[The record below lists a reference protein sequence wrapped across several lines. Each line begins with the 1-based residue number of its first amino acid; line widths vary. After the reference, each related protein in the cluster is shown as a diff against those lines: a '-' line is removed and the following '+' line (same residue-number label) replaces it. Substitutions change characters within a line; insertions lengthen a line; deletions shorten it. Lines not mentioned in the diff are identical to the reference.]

1 MKVYDRVEAQIN
13 LDAIYDNLYN
23 TRKII
28 NEGTK
33 LMAIVKA
40 DGYGHGAVIIAKV
53 VDDIVDAYG
62 VSNVDEAIELRK
74 RATKKPILILGYT
87 SKKENDLLV
96 RYNITQAVFDYESAC
111 DLSQMAQ
118 SMGKVTPVHIK
129 LDTGMT
135 RIGFKDNDESI
146 ETIKKISKLPGVE
159 ITGIFTHFA
168 RADEKDKTS
177 VNKQIRRY
185 TEFVDKLEKE
195 GIHIP
200 TKHVANSASIIDI
213 PSVNFNM
220 VRSGISTY
228 GLYPSED
235 VDKDRLKL
243 KPAMEIKS
251 CISFIKEVGAGVGI
265 SYGSTFVTERPTKV
279 ATIPVGYA
287 DGYPRNLSNKGYVL
301 INGKKAPI
309 LGRVCMDQFMV
320 DITGISDVT
329 YDSEV
334 VLLGKDW
341 DSQITVEELA
351 DLAGTFNYEF
361 VCDISKRVPRVFLR
375 NNRVVA
381 TLEFRGKYETT
392 AKSRK

>member
-74 RATKKPILILGYT
+74 KATKKPILILGYT

-200 TKHVANSASIIDI
+200 TKHVANSAAIIDI

-334 VLLGKDW
+334 VLLGKDG

-351 DLAGTFNYEF
+351 GLAGTFNYEF

-381 TLEFRGKYETT
+381 TLEFRGKYETA
-392 AKSRK
+392 AKSSK

>member
-74 RATKKPILILGYT
+74 KATKKPILILGYT

-146 ETIKKISKLPGVE
+146 ETIKKIS
-159 ITGIFTHFA
+159 
-168 RADEKDKTS
+168 
-177 VNKQIRRY
+177 
-185 TEFVDKLEKE
+185 
-195 GIHIP
+195 
-200 TKHVANSASIIDI
+200 
-213 PSVNFNM
+213 
-220 VRSGISTY
+220 
-228 GLYPSED
+228 
-235 VDKDRLKL
+235 
-243 KPAMEIKS
+243 
-251 CISFIKEVGAGVGI
+251 
-265 SYGSTFVTERPTKV
+265 
-279 ATIPVGYA
+279 
-287 DGYPRNLSNKGYVL
+287 
-301 INGKKAPI
+301 
-309 LGRVCMDQFMV
+309 
-320 DITGISDVT
+320 
-329 YDSEV
+329 
-334 VLLGKDW
+334 
-341 DSQITVEELA
+341 
-351 DLAGTFNYEF
+351 
-361 VCDISKRVPRVFLR
+361 
-375 NNRVVA
+375 NN
-381 TLEFRGKYETT
+381 TC
-392 AKSRK
+392 

>member
-74 RATKKPILILGYT
+74 KATKKPILILGYT

-381 TLEFRGKYETT
+381 TLEFRGKYETA

>member
-74 RATKKPILILGYT
+74 KATKKPILILGYT
-87 SKKENDLLV
+87 SKKENELLV

-334 VLLGKDW
+334 VLLGKDR

-351 DLAGTFNYEF
+351 GLAGTFNYEF

-375 NNRVVA
+375 NDRVVA
-381 TLEFRGKYETT
+381 TLEFRGKYETA